1 MPDSVK
7 PNKIDGEEFRAIIKD
22 LGEGRQ
28 ISRQELADAICYAD
42 RLPELK
48 ALTQALV
55 EGWQIAMT
63 RINYKNQRIGRLE
76 KQIAAVRRKIQKFQQ
91 TETEGRDV

>member
-1 MPDSVK
+1 MPETATVK

-22 LGEGRQ
+22 LADGRQ
-28 ISRQELADAICYAD
+28 ITRQELADAICYAD

-48 ALTQALV
+48 VLTQALV

-63 RINYKNQRIGRLE
+63 RIDYKNQRIGRLE
-76 KQIAAVRRKIQKFQQ
+76 RQIGAIRRKIQQSEK
-91 TETEGRDV
+91 EAGHV